1 MIYISQPIIEQIEEQ
16 TVLKA
21 NIKYEMRESSFD
33 LWYSVNQVYGKY
45 LCSDYADAFVLAVL
59 MLAMK
64 SGQDIVVEAPVSS
77 KLLFNLNNTVQPIYA
92 KQNPELKQVVIK
104 SLPDPHIVYNGS
116 GLGCCC
122 SLGIDSFASFL
133 QHYGPDV
140 PEEYRAT
147 HLTLFNSG
155 QLGYKDV
162 EGTRRFFNETIHNL
176 QEFSHEVNLPILAV
190 DSNINELYF
199 GSGFTIVQ
207 TVLLRTISCALT
219 LQKLFS
225 KYVFA
230 SSYSIEYFKL
240 TANDD
245 EYAQVAYASSLSTN
259 NMEIIFSSPAM
270 TRVEKTEFISQYPIT
285 TKYLDVCWSG
295 QWAFGN
301 VQSDKYFK
309 EKQHKNCGKCDK
321 CLRTLLALDLLGKLE
336 DYEQMFDMDY
346 YRANKDH
353 FVAKVL
359 AYRKSN
365 AFYSE
370 LYDLMK
376 EKGVKPSLLA
386 RLLSV
391 KKKSRFLTQFIRV
404 FRKQK

>member
-1 MIYISQPIIEQIEEQ
+1 MIRIGHPFIEKKEA
-16 TVLKA
+16 TTYLKA
-21 NIKYEMRESSFD
+21 DIEFD
-33 LWYSVNQVYGKY
+33 NKIFPLWYSVDNVFGEF

-64 SGQDIVVEAPVSS
+64 SGQDIAVEAPVSS
-77 KLLFNLNNTVQPIYA
+77 KLLFNLNKTVQPIYA
-92 KQNPELKQVVIK
+92 KQNPELRQVTIK
-104 SLPDPHIVYNGS
+104 SHPDPHIAYNGS

-140 PEEYRAT
+140 PEEYRVT

-162 EGTRRFFNETIHNL
+162 EGTRRFFNETIQNL

-199 GSGFTIVQ
+199 DSGFTIVQ

-240 TANDD
+240 DTNDD
-245 EYAQVAYASSLSTN
+245 AYAQVAYASSLSTN

-295 QWAFGN
+295 QWALGD

-309 EKQHKNCGKCDK
+309 EKKHKNCGKCDK
-321 CLRTLLALDLLGKLE
+321 CLRTILALDLLGKLDE
-336 DYEQMFDMDY
+336 YENLFDLDF
-346 YRANKDH
+346 YRNNKDH
-353 FVAKVL
+353 FIAKVL
-359 AYRKSN
+359 AFRKSN

-370 LYDLMK
+370 LYDLMN
-376 EKGVKPSLLA
+376 EKGVKPTMFA
-386 RLLSV
+386 RLLSI
-391 KKKSRFLTQFIRV
+391 KKKSMFFSRLYHM
-404 FRKQK
+404 FRK